1 MMSTTTPVGQRR
13 TITVEHLARVEGHG
27 GITVEL
33 DDHRIAGVRFD
44 VFEGIRLIEGLIGG
58 RSWQDVSQI
67 VSRICSICSVAH
79 SLTSIRATEKA
90 FGVRTTRQTEL
101 LRDLLWRGENIE
113 SHALHL
119 FLLAAPDYLGYP
131 SGPAMAQDH
140 PEAVAVGLRLKRLG
154 NRIMEVI
161 GGRAIHPV
169 NAVPGGFG
177 RVPTEAQLVDLRH
190 ALAAAAPDVDAAIDL
205 VRNLPPMEPLDADTA
220 FVALRQDAGYRY
232 DTGDE
237 VVVLRDG
244 ERTVIPAD
252 RLREVAPERAI
263 AHSHAKHTLLDGRSF
278 MVGAIARVAVNRDR
292 LPHRAAGLVEDLG
305 VALPSRD
312 PLDNN
317 KAQAVELVL
326 DVERAL
332 ELVDGLLEYGIAPE
346 PPVDVR
352 PRAGTGTVITEAPRG
367 ILLHSYTYDDAGTIV
382 AADVITPTA
391 FNAASIED
399 HFRAAV
405 ERDGAEDEAGLK
417 RTLEMIARAYDPCIS
432 CSVHLVRRS

>member
-1 MMSTTTPVGQRR
+1 MSTTAAVGARR
-13 TITVEHLARVEGHG
+13 TISVEHLARVEGHG

-33 DDHRIAGVRFD
+33 EGDEITGVRFD

-58 RSWQDVSQI
+58 RSWDDVSQI
-67 VSRICSICSVAH
+67 VSRICAICSVAH
-79 SLTSIRATEKA
+79 ALTSIRATEKA
-90 FGVRTTRQTEL
+90 FGVRPTRQTEL

-131 SGPAMAQDH
+131 SGPAMARDH
-140 PEAVAVGLRLKRLG
+140 PDAVAVGLRLKRLG

-169 NAVPGGFG
+169 NAVPGGFA
-177 RVPTEAQLVDLRH
+177 RVPSEDQLVDLRR
-190 ALAAAAPDVDAAIDL
+190 ALEAVGPDLDAAVELVRHLPPVDA
-205 VRNLPPMEPLDADTA
+205 LDADTA
-220 FVALRQDAGYRY
+220 FIALRQDAGYRY
-232 DTGDE
+232 DVGTD

-244 ERTVIPAD
+244 ERGSIPVEE
-252 RLREVAPERAI
+252 LREVAPERAI
-263 AHSHAKHTLLDGRSF
+263 AHSHAKHTLLDGRPF
-278 MVGAIARVAVNRDR
+278 MVGALARVAVNHDR
-292 LPHRAAGLVEDLG
+292 LTRRAAGLLAELAI
-305 VALPSRD
+305 ALPSRD

-326 DVERAL
+326 DTERAL
-332 ELVDGLLEYGIAPE
+332 ELVDEILDYGLASE
-346 PPVDVR
+346 PPVEVR

-367 ILLHSYTYDDAGTIV
+367 MLLHSYTYDEGGTIV

-405 ERDGAEDEAGLK
+405 ARDGAGDDAGLRHK
-417 RTLEMIARAYDPCIS
+417 LEMIARAYDPCIS

>member
-1 MMSTTTPVGQRR
+1 MSTTAAVGARR
-13 TITVEHLARVEGHG
+13 TISVEHLARVEGHG

-33 DDHRIAGVRFD
+33 EGDEITGVRFD

-58 RSWQDVSQI
+58 RSWDDVSQI
-67 VSRICSICSVAH
+67 VSRICAICSVAH
-79 SLTSIRATEKA
+79 ALTSIRATEKA
-90 FGVRTTRQTEL
+90 FGVRPTRQTEL

-131 SGPAMAQDH
+131 SGPAMARDH
-140 PEAVAVGLRLKRLG
+140 PDAVAVGLRLKRLG

-169 NAVPGGFG
+169 NAVPGGFA
-177 RVPTEAQLVDLRH
+177 RVPSEDQLVDLRR
-190 ALAAAAPDVDAAIDL
+190 ALEAVGPDLDAAVEL
-205 VRNLPPMEPLDADTA
+205 VRNLPPVDALDADTA
-220 FVALRQDAGYRY
+220 FIALRQDAGYRY
-232 DTGDE
+232 DVGTD

-244 ERTVIPAD
+244 ERGSIPVEE
-252 RLREVAPERAI
+252 LREVAPERAI
-263 AHSHAKHTLLDGRSF
+263 AHSHAKHTLLDGRPF
-278 MVGAIARVAVNRDR
+278 MVGALARVAVNHDR
-292 LPHRAAGLVEDLG
+292 LTRRAAGLLAELAI
-305 VALPSRD
+305 ALPSRD

-326 DVERAL
+326 DTERAL
-332 ELVDGLLEYGIAPE
+332 ELVDEILDYGLASE
-346 PPVDVR
+346 PPVEVR

-367 ILLHSYTYDDAGTIV
+367 MLLHSYTYDEGGTIV

-405 ERDGAEDEAGLK
+405 ARDGAGDDAGLRHK
-417 RTLEMIARAYDPCIS
+417 LEMIARAYDPCIS